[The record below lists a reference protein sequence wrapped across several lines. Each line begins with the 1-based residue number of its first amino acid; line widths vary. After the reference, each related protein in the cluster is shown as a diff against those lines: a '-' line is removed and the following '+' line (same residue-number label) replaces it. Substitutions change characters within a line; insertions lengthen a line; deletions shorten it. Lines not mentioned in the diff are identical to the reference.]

1 MHTFALAL
9 AYVSAAIVVA
19 TVLPQLA
26 RTIRHP
32 GLTGVSPVSW
42 TLTAASSLSWLA
54 YGLLTATPFQIPGNV
69 VLCTGSVAL
78 VLLVPSRWR
87 RGHRAVVV
95 GGALVVVIVAALTL
109 PPSIVGY
116 IGFSL
121 GLVASWPQLVD
132 SFGSWRAGEESGVA
146 IGSWIAR
153 LVSGAG
159 WFTYAVIMRDTPV
172 LVASVVGLVT
182 TVAVLSLET
191 SARSAARRAAAAE
204 TSEYSAT
211 AAIATA
217 SA

>member
-95 GGALVVVIVAALTL
+95 GGALVVVVVAALTL
-109 PPSIVGY
+109 PPSIVAACRPS
-116 IGFSL
+116 I
-121 GLVASWPQLVD
+121 VVT
-132 SFGSWRAGEESGVA
+132 GSRAWRATWRSETCHSLRPL
-146 IGSWIAR
+146 AR
-153 LVSGAG
+153 
-159 WFTYAVIMRDTPV
+159 AVRT
-172 LVASVVGLVT
+172 
-182 TVAVLSLET
+182 
-191 SARSAARRAAAAE
+191 
-204 TSEYSAT
+204 
-211 AAIATA
+211 
-217 SA
+217 